1 MSSGYIHLF
10 DTTLRD
16 GQQTRG
22 IDFTVNDKRSI
33 ADALDS
39 LGLDYI
45 EGGWPGANATDEEFF
60 NEPPSLTKAK
70 FVAFGMTRR
79 AGYSADNDPV
89 LAGLR
94 DARCDA
100 YCVVGKSWDFH
111 VTEALGTTL
120 DENLAMIED
129 SLRHLGNHAGEVLYD
144 AEHFF
149 DGFKN
154 NKDYALACLEA
165 ARKAGARWIVLCD
178 TNGGTLPSEVY
189 DIVREV
195 EQIIPGNQLGIHC
208 HDDTGNAVANSL
220 AAVEAGARQI
230 QGTLNGIGERC
241 GNADL
246 VSLIPTLK
254 LKTNFEIGVSD
265 EAMQGLTLTS
275 RLLDEIVGRSPRANA
290 PYVGA
295 SAFAHKAGLHV
306 SGIARN
312 PASYE
317 HIDPQ
322 TVGND
327 RQVVVSDQSGRANIK
342 MMLAKTKLGMEL
354 SNDQVGRL
362 LERVKE
368 KEAQGLTFDGAEASF
383 ELLAR
388 QVAMPFKAFYDLDR
402 FRVIDERRHNARGEV
417 VVEAVALVTLWVGSS
432 SHMEAESGNGPV
444 NALDRAMR
452 KALLDHYPCLKDMT
466 LSDYKVRILDS
477 KSGTQAVTRVMIE
490 SHDSKGR
497 TWHTV
502 GISANI
508 IDASYMALHD
518 AITWKLL
525 QEGARA
531 LA

>member
-22 IDFTVNDKRSI
+22 IDFTVNQKRSI
-33 ADALDS
+33 ADALDG
-39 LGLDYI
+39 LGLDYV

-60 NEPPSLTKAK
+60 ATPPKLNHAK

-79 AGYSADNDPV
+79 PGYSADNDPV

-94 DARCDA
+94 QAQCDA
-100 YCVVGKSWDFH
+100 YCVVGKAWDFH
-111 VTEALGTTL
+111 VTEALNTEL

-149 DGFKN
+149 DGYKN

-165 ARKAGARWIVLCD
+165 ARTAGARWIVLCD
-178 TNGGTLPSEVY
+178 TNGGTLPGEVY

-220 AAVEAGARQI
+220 AAVEAGVRQI

-246 VSLIPTLK
+246 VSIIPTLK
-254 LKTNFEIGVSD
+254 LKTNFEIGVTD
-265 EAMQGLTLTS
+265 EALQGLTLTS

-322 TVGND
+322 KVGND

-362 LERVKE
+362 LEGVKE

-388 QVAMPFKAFYDLDR
+388 QVAMPFRPFFKLDR
-402 FRVIDERRHNARGEV
+402 FRVIDERRHNVHGDI
-417 VVEAVALVTLWVGSS
+417 VVEAVALVTLWVGES

-452 KALLDHYPCLKDMT
+452 KALLNHYPCLEDMT

-490 SHDSKGR
+490 SHDGKGR

-531 LA
+531 LV

>member
-22 IDFTVNDKRSI
+22 IDFTVNDKRAI
-33 ADALDS
+33 ADALDG

-60 NEPPSLTKAK
+60 GEPPALQTAK

-79 AGYSADNDPV
+79 PGYSAANDPV

-94 DARCDA
+94 QARCDA
-100 YCVVGKSWDFH
+100 YCVVGKAWDFH
-111 VTEALGTTL
+111 VTEALNTTL
-120 DENLAMIED
+120 DENLSMIED
-129 SLRHLGNHAGEVLYD
+129 SLRHLGQHADEVLYD

-149 DGFKN
+149 DGYKN
-154 NKDYALACLEA
+154 NRDYALACLEA
-165 ARKAGARWIVLCD
+165 AMKAGARWIVLCD
-178 TNGGTLPSEVY
+178 TNGGTLPHEVHR
-189 DIVREV
+189 IVREV

-220 AAVEAGARQI
+220 AAIEAGARQI

-254 LKTNFEIGVSD
+254 LKTDFEIGVSD
-265 EAMQGLTLTS
+265 EALTGLTLTS
-275 RLLDEIVGRSPRANA
+275 RLLDEIVGRAPRANA

-317 HIDPQ
+317 HVDPQ

-342 MMLAKTKLGMEL
+342 MMLSKTKLGMDF
-354 SNDQVGRL
+354 SDAQVGEL
-362 LERVKE
+362 LRRVKD
-368 KEAQGLTFDGAEASF
+368 KEADGLTYDGAEASF

-388 QVAMPFKAFYDLDR
+388 EIALPFKPFYDLDR
-402 FRVIDERRHNARGEV
+402 FRVIDERRHNARGDI
-417 VVEAVALVTLWVGSS
+417 VVEAVALVTLWVGAR
-432 SHMEAESGNGPV
+432 SHMEAASGNGPV

-452 KALLDHYPCLKDMT
+452 KALLNHYPCLEDMT

-477 KSGTQAVTRVMIE
+477 KAGTQAVTRVMIE
-490 SHDSKGR
+490 SHDKQGR

-502 GISANI
+502 GISSNI
-508 IDASYMALHD
+508 IDASYTALHD
-518 AITWKLL
+518 AVTWKLI

-531 LA
+531 IV